1 MDRAQ
6 IKSEQHDDQRYKAA
20 SVIDIDRALL
30 RDQDLFPPFEVKDTV
45 PLSMAL
51 TQGDVGKDTPIVLL
65 ETETRWI
72 SLLTYQMTYHHVAQ
86 GEIPGHPW
94 MVTF

>member
-6 IKSEQHDDQRYKAA
+6 IKSEQHDDQPHKAA
-20 SVIDIDRALL
+20 NVIDIDRALL

-45 PLSMAL
+45 PLSKAL
-51 TQGDVGKDTPIVLL
+51 TQGNVRKDTPIVLM
-65 ETETRWI
+65 ESQTGSV
-72 SLLTYQMTYHHVAQ
+72 SLLTHQMTYHHVAQ
-86 GEIPGHPW
+86 GEMPGRPW